1 MASYNLPNVD
11 GMSSL
16 EQIKNAVGIM
26 TKELGWLLSNLDTK
40 NMNEIDGDILVT
52 GTVTAGKINV
62 NELSAIS
69 ANLGHITAGLIEAV
83 QIFGSY
89 IATRQDAFPRCE
101 MSATGNVFGAYLD
114 ENNHIAIE
122 PNYGGSPSLVFTQG
136 GSFKGRLNTLLA
148 RLELYGSGSLDIG
161 SNGPIYMNS
170 PKVQFDDWSNLY
182 SARLGRTLGDDLT
195 EIFLRLEA
203 LEDGP

>member
-1 MASYNLPNVD
+1 VADFQMPNVD
-11 GMSSL
+11 GMNSL
-16 EQIKNAVGIM
+16 EELKNAVGKM
-26 TKELGWLLSNLDTK
+26 SKELGWLLNNLDTK

-62 NELSAIS
+62 GELSAIS

-89 IATRQDAFPRCE
+89 IATRQNAYPRCE
-101 MSATGNVFGAYLD
+101 MSATGNVFAAYLD
-114 ENNHIAIE
+114 AANYIAIE

-170 PKVQFDDWSNLY
+170 PRVQFDDWSNLY

>member
-89 IATRQDAFPRCE
+89 IATRQDDYPRCE
-101 MSATGNVFGAYLD
+101 MSATGNVFGAFND
-114 ENNHIAIE
+114 ANNHIDIE
-122 PNYGGSPSLVFTQG
+122 PNYAGSPAISFTVAG
-136 GSFKGRLNTLLA
+136 IPRGRIHNLLGYPIFESNSSMGLESSGNIFVNTNQMIFANWDKLFA
-148 RLELYGSGSLDIG
+148 
-161 SNGPIYMNS
+161 SNP
-170 PKVQFDDWSNLY
+170 
-182 SARLGRTLGDDLT
+182 GRTLGDELR
-195 EIFLRLEA
+195 EIFDRIEA
-203 LEDGP
+203 LEGG